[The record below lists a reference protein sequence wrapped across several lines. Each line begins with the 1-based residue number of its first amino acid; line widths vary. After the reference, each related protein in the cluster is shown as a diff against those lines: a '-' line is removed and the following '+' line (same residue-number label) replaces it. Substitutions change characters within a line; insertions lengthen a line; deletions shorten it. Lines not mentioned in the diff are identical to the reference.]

1 MIEIQNCPVCD
12 TNAFTPF
19 LTCHDHSISRENF
32 KLIQC
37 TNCQLVITSPRPS
50 NQQLDKYYTS
60 PAYTS
65 HIAAAKSL
73 FDNIYLTVRSFA
85 LKWKLALVEKHTIPA
100 PQKKIFDFGC
110 GTAEFLK
117 VAKQN
122 GWVTIGMEPSHL
134 ARKNSDPSVVE
145 DVRPTL
151 MDVINEGHNF
161 TAITLWHVLEHVED
175 LNTTL
180 LALKAL
186 LTENGTIFIA
196 VPNHTSW
203 DGKHYH
209 QNWAGYDV
217 PRHLW
222 HFNKNSMKRLLEK
235 HALTIAT
242 IIPMRLDAFYI
253 SLLSEKYLHNK
264 SLSILGIAKAIFN
277 AFTSNYRARNT
288 MNYSSLIYVV
298 KK

>member
-12 TNAFTPF
+12 NNIFTPF
-19 LTCHDHSISRENF
+19 LTCLDHSISRENF
-32 KLIQC
+32 LLVQC
-37 TNCQLVITSPRPS
+37 SNCQLIITSPRPS
-50 NQQLDKYYTS
+50 SHELNKYYTS
-60 PAYTS
+60 AAYTS
-65 HIAAAKSL
+65 HIAAAESL
-73 FDNIYLTVRSFA
+73 FDKIYLTARSFA
-85 LKWKLALVEKHTIPA
+85 LKWKLSLVEKYTISG

-117 VAKQN
+117 AAKQK

-134 ARKNSDPSVVE
+134 ARKNSDPSVAA

-180 LALKAL
+180 LALKAML
-186 LTENGTIFIA
+186 AENGTIFIA

-203 DGKHYH
+203 DGKHYG

-222 HFNKNSMKRLLEK
+222 HFNKNSMTRLLEN
-235 HALTIAT
+235 HGLTIAT
-242 IIPMRLDAFYI
+242 TIPMRLDAFYI
-253 SLLSEKYLHNK
+253 SLLSEKYQQNK
-264 SLSILGIAKAIFN
+264 SLSILGITKALFN
-277 AFTSNYRARNT
+277 AVTSNYRARNA
-288 MNYSSLIYVV
+288 MNYSSLIYVI